1 MAQKRDHIR
10 ELAGL
15 MAVEVLREEGHRRA
29 VRRRR
34 KTSGEV
40 IISLALI
47 ILSLL
52 FYQVMETYYW

>member
-1 MAQKRDHIR
+1 MAQKRDRVR

-15 MAVEVLREEGHRRA
+15 MAVEVLREEGQRR
-29 VRRRR
+29 VTRRRR

-47 ILSLL
+47 FLSLL